1 MKSLL
6 YCLSI
11 FLFISC
17 QNDVENQP
25 NSILSNET
33 NDEVETATPDES
45 EIAETSIPMDLG
57 LRSIEAVDLPNLD
70 YDGNFTDCW
79 TWDDKNGENYL
90 LRTIE
95 EPKFNYPEE
104 DGWET
109 YDQSLHVYHYS
120 KLETGETILLR
131 DLTDFI
137 KDCEFDLIMNHLE
150 PVELSD
156 IDNDN
161 YGEIIFG
168 YRLHCTSD
176 VSPSSQKVLLFE
188 NGDKYILRGTSVAM
202 GYGGE
207 YTPGDEFNSG
217 PEGFLE
223 KAKNYWE
230 ENKVE
235 YALEPNEY

>member
-1 MKSLL
+1 MKFFL
-6 YCLSI
+6 YCLGI

-17 QNDVENQP
+17 QNKDENQSGTAP
-25 NSILSNET
+25 SNET
-33 NDEVETATPDES
+33 NDVVETVVPYES
-45 EIAETSIPMDLG
+45 EIAETSTPMDLG
-57 LRSIEAVDLPNLD
+57 LRSIEAVDLPDLD

-90 LRTIE
+90 VRSIE
-95 EPKFNYPEE
+95 EMELNYPEE
-104 DGWET
+104 DGWES
-109 YDQSLHVYHYS
+109 YDQNLHVYHYS
-120 KLETGETILLR
+120 KSGTGEIILLR
-131 DLTDFI
+131 DLTDFV
-137 KDCEFDLIMNHLE
+137 KDCEFDLIMNHLDA
-150 PVELSD
+150 VELSD

-176 VSPSSQKVLLFE
+176 VSPSNQKVLLFE

-223 KAKNYWE
+223 KAENYWE

-235 YALEPNEY
+235 YAIESNGF